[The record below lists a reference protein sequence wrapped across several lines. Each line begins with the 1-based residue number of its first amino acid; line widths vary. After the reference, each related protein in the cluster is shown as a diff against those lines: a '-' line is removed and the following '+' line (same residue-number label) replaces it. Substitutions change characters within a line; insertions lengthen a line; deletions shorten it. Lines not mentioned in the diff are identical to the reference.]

1 MKLKCSR
8 NERKTHEQFNF
19 HSLNPSLQSFITDT
33 ALMCPILWHNSVY
46 NFTPILQLFYE
57 CWESEKGKKSVLCVI
72 KKIQICSI
80 CKHEIKKNSKFE
92 NSLAFKNYFFFGRQ
106 KEYDIFCLIGLKLE
120 YQLELFLSS
129 AKIKVRKKKVNFF
142 GSCLVYVAMK

>member
-33 ALMCPILWHNSVY
+33 GLMCTILWHNSVY

-72 KKIQICSI
+72 KKFKFARYASMKLKKIQNSKTHWPLKMIFFSVD
-80 CKHEIKKNSKFE
+80 KKNTT
-92 NSLAFKNYFFFGRQ
+92 FF
-106 KEYDIFCLIGLKLE
+106 
-120 YQLELFLSS
+120 
-129 AKIKVRKKKVNFF
+129 V
-142 GSCLVYVAMK
+142 